1 MSAAA
6 VAVEHQP
13 AREILFE
20 VRDLCVHFPGPSGSV
35 RAVDGVDLDL
45 YSGETVALVG
55 ESGCGK
61 STLARALVGLSPV
74 TRGSVRFRG
83 EALDFKSRARL
94 RPVRRAVQLVFQDPY
109 ASLNPRLTVRATLA
123 EAIRLHQELD
133 ARGVERAVAEL
144 LESVGLDPTLADRY
158 PHEFSGGQRQ
168 RISVARALAVRPSLI
183 LCDEVTSALDV
194 SVQAQILELLKSL
207 QQRLGVAYLFVT
219 HDLGLVRYIA
229 QRVLVMYLGQLVEV
243 RDSEQLFT
251 DPAHPYTRALIGSS
265 PRVGRA
271 GLAGRGLVSGEVPS
285 PLRPPSGCRFHP
297 RCPDRFDRCP
307 REVPA
312 LYPLPAGGA
321 SRCFLSDPAEK

>member
-6 VAVEHQP
+6 VP
-13 AREILFE
+13 AEPAPEREILFE

-45 YSGETVALVG
+45 YAGETVALVG

-83 EALDFKSRARL
+83 EELDFTSRARL

-109 ASLNPRLTVRATLA
+109 ASLNPRLTVRATLS
-123 EAIRLHQELD
+123 EAIGLHQELD

-144 LESVGLDPTLADRY
+144 LESVGLDPNLADRY

-207 QQRLGVAYLFVT
+207 QARLGVAYLFVT

-229 QRVLVMYLGQLVEV
+229 ERVLVMYLGQLVEV
-243 RDSEQLFT
+243 RDSEALFT

-265 PRVGRA
+265 PRVGRQ

-297 RCPDRFDRCP
+297 RCPERFERCP
-307 REVPA
+307 NEHPP
-312 LYPLPAGGA
+312 LYPLGTSGE
-321 SRCFLSDPAEK
+321 SRCFLSDPAGK

>member
-1 MSAAA
+1 VSAAS
-6 VAVEHQP
+6 VAIERKP
-13 AREILFE
+13 REVLFE
-20 VRDLCVHFPGPSGSV
+20 VRDLCVHFPSPSGPV
-35 RAVDGVDLDL
+35 RAVDGVDLEL

-83 EALDFKSRARL
+83 EELDFKSRARL

-123 EAIRLHQELD
+123 EAIALHQDLD
-133 ARGVERAVAEL
+133 ARGVERAVGEL

-207 QQRLGVAYLFVT
+207 QERLGVAYLFVT

-243 RDSEQLFT
+243 RDSEELFT
-251 DPAHPYTRALIGSS
+251 DPAHPYTRALIASS
-265 PRVGRA
+265 PRVGRQS
-271 GLAGRGLVSGEVPS
+271 LAGHVSGEVPS
-285 PLRPPSGCRFHP
+285 PLRPPSGCRFNP

-307 REVPA
+307 SEVPA
-312 LYPLPAGGA
+312 LYPLRGSGA
-321 SRCFLSDPAEK
+321 SRCFLSDPAGK